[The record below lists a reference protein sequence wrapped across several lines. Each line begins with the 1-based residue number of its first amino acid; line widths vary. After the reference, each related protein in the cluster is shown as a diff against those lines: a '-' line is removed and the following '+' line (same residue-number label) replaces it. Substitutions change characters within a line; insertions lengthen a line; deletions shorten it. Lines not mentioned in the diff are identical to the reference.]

1 MPNIK
6 STISILSSLLF
17 TFSVQAQDLLDAL
30 GPETTSPTKITNAF
44 KSPRVISSHSMEML
58 PAGALD
64 FRILHRFGRVNQ
76 GFEEFF
82 GLDNA
87 TMRMSFDY
95 GISKNLTVGVAR
107 STFKKELDAFVKYR
121 ILWQSEGVKNMPFS
135 LVWTSGI
142 IRNGLNDNV
151 LSDPEIEVTE
161 SRRLSYFHQLII
173 GRKFNEAFTFQLNP
187 ILVHTNIVDSKLIPN
202 NLLAIGIGTRYK
214 LTKRLAVV
222 LDYYYPLN
230 NFPRDFRSHPISL
243 GLDIETGGHVFQI
256 HFSNSTGMNER
267 ALISEENGNLFAG
280 EIQFGFNL
288 SRIFQ
293 IVKNKID

>member
-1 MPNIK
+1 MKLSKNIW
-6 STISILSSLLF
+6 SFCMFCILLNPSK
-17 TFSVQAQDLLDAL
+17 AQDLLDAL
-30 GPETTSPTKITNAF
+30 GPETEQNIKVTNAF
-44 KSPRVISSHSMEML
+44 KSSRVISSHSMEML

-95 GISKNLTVGVAR
+95 GITKNMTVGVAR
-107 STFKKELDAFVKYR
+107 STFKKELDAFLKYR
-121 ILWQSEGVKNMPFS
+121 ILWQSEGAGKMPVS
-135 LVWTSGI
+135 VVWTSGV
-142 IRNGLNDNV
+142 IRNGLKNNV
-151 LSDPEIEVTE
+151 LPDPEVDITE
-161 SRRLSYFHQLII
+161 SRRLAYFHQLII
-173 GRKFNEAFTFQLNP
+173 GRKFNEHFTFQINP
-187 ILVHTNIVDSKLIPN
+187 ILVHQNIVESELIPN
-202 NLLAIGIGTRYK
+202 NLLAFGLGARYK
-214 LTKRLAVV
+214 VSKRIAVLV
-222 LDYYYPLN
+222 DYYYPLN

-243 GLDIETGGHVFQI
+243 GVDIETGGHVFQL

-267 ALISEENGNLFAG
+267 ALLAEENGNLFSG
-280 EIQFGFNL
+280 EVQFGFNL

>member
-1 MPNIK
+1 MLLK
-6 STISILSSLLF
+6 KISLF
-17 TFSVQAQDLLDAL
+17 TFLFCFGCLHAQDLLDAL
-30 GPETTSPTKITNAF
+30 GTEPEPVTRVTNAF

-58 PAGALD
+58 AAGALD
-64 FRILHRFGRVNQ
+64 FRILHRFGRVDL
-76 GFEEFF
+76 GFDEFF

-95 GISKNLTVGVAR
+95 GITKNLTVGIAR

-121 ILWQSEGVKNMPFS
+121 ILWQSEGAQNMPVS
-135 LVWTSGI
+135 VVWTSGL
-142 IRNGLNDNV
+142 IRNGQKDNV
-151 LSDPEIEVTE
+151 LPDPEIEVTE

-173 GRKFNEAFTFQLNP
+173 GRKFSEKLTAQINP
-187 ILVHTNIVDSKLIPN
+187 ILVHSNIVENVLIPN
-202 NLLAIGIGTRYK
+202 NMYALGLGARYK

-222 LDYYYPLN
+222 VDYYYPFN
-230 NFPRDFRSHPISL
+230 KFPRDFRSHPLSI
-243 GLDIETGGHVFQI
+243 GVDIETGGHVFQL

-267 ALISEENGNLFAG
+267 ALLAEENGNLFSG
-280 EIQFGFNL
+280 EVQFGFNL